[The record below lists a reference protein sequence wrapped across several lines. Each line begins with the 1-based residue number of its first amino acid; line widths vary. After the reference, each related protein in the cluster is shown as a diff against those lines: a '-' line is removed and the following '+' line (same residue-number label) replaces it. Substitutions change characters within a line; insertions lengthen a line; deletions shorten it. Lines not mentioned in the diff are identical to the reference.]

1 MQFSSLEKFLNV
13 KDDGQFNSIIASL
26 SCVVIKAQL
35 ATSDEIEPLVEFV
48 NRAEGPMKHL
58 VIGVPIIQD
67 NKVFQKQIMNYNAMI
82 YHNGKNISK
91 LNMSKIFLKKFIIGS
106 KMTSLC
112 PTLGKKYVQIHQG
125 FCPLHLQKPA
135 NKELKIFFIGAHPFV
150 KYPKDFGKLGGS
162 EFLVMNLLAMKHKF
176 IPNLRPAKSMDIVET
191 NGTQYGLVYQVKKM
205 KSKALTLHTKT

>member
-1 MQFSSLEKFLNV
+1 M
-13 KDDGQFNSIIASL
+13 
-26 SCVVIKAQL
+26 VIKAQL
-35 ATSDEIEPLVEFV
+35 ATSDDIEPLVEFV
-48 NRAEGPMKHL
+48 NRAEVPMKHL

-162 EFLVMNLLAMKHKF
+162 EFLVMKLLAKKHKF
-176 IPNLRPAKSMDIVET
+176 TPHFLPAKSFDIVET
-191 NGTQYGLVYQVKKM
+191 NGTKHGLMHQVNKIE
-205 KSKALTLHTKT
+205 HKTIFIVHDNYVHNKCSVIYRFL